1 MVSGIGASWGK
12 GLCHAIHRIVKAVS
26 AFRRFDVQHLAV
38 WQGDIGRF
46 AFFRIYGDFG
56 IVGIC
61 GDFDL
66 FIRSGKVSIQR
77 IGKSVNTDRG
87 HRQSCLYHD
96 DGFDMMLFFEDK
108 ASIDTVMVYI
118 VKGSILRVVPCFLLD
133 REVIFQIA

>member
-12 GLCHAIHRIVKAVS
+12 GLCHTICRIVKAVS
-26 AFRRFDVQHLAV
+26 AFRRAHCQHLAV

-66 FIRSGKVSIQR
+66 LIDSGKVSIQR

-87 HRQSCLYHD
+87 HRQSCFYHD

-118 VKGSILRVVPCFLLD
+118 VKGSIIRVVPRFLLD